1 MINFRRF
8 SRLLAASF
16 VVVASFG
23 GAAIAQAQSVITGR
37 VTDDLGNGIP
47 GVSVSF
53 PTLGA
58 GASAST
64 NATGDYTIN
73 LGENATVGQNVV
85 MTVRRIGFAQQL
97 RNVAIVRGTITENFT
112 LRQQVRQ
119 LDEVIIS
126 GVAEATSQRNLTI
139 SVGKVGESQL
149 KDVPPKDA
157 VSALAGKVSG
167 VRVSVTQGLPG
178 STPAIRV
185 RTSAVLGVGS
195 NSPLFIVDGVL
206 STNGI
211 ADINANDIESIEVVK
226 GAASATAY
234 GSTGA
239 NGVVNITTR
248 RGKHAPEGR
257 VTFLTRN
264 EFGTSSVE
272 HWVPL
277 NQHHPDSL
285 NADGS
290 FVVTSAGQRVVKADR
305 FNDAA
310 FPAGTFRDQL
320 KTNLRDGR
328 FVTNYGNISLRR
340 GNTNFAS
347 SFSRD
352 TDRGILP
359 FLNGFKRQNVR
370 LNVDQG
376 VGRKADVSV
385 SLLYGI
391 STSDQTP
398 SAGDATGNAG
408 TGTFFALLQSP
419 PDVDL
424 NYPNAKPGCNPSA
437 PDPALCGTQ
446 YSVVLPAAAAGGTA
460 RGNPLYDLAHRSYND
475 RRERIFGSF
484 SSRYR
489 PFTWLTLDG
498 SYGTDRLN
506 ERSTNFYDRGLLNQ
520 GSTDSEVP
528 GIGSITLASTNDQ
541 SSNSL
546 VGSTAHFTVGQLR
559 STTRVSYQY
568 EEDRFNSYGT
578 GFSKLLVASVPDLQ
592 SADPGQLSTANTTSQ
607 IQNFRTMNG
616 SVTENIN
623 FGDRY
628 LVQVLGRRDGSS
640 LFGAS
645 NRWNN
650 FYQLSGA
657 WRITQDIHI
666 PGFQELKIRA
676 ARGTAGLRPGYAYQ
690 YETYS
695 VSGGQLTKNTIGNKL
710 LKPAVQTENEVGI
723 NASLFDRFDV
733 EFVKSDR
740 HTVGAFLLVPLSL
753 AQSGGFTSQWQ
764 NGARIG
770 GRTFE
775 LQLNTRVIDRPNFS
789 YNFTLTGERSR
800 QKIDELNRAPFRVG
814 STSQNQAIFFY
825 KAGETMGV
833 IYGDKWITDPNQLKD
848 NPVNANIDLANYVV
862 NSDGYVVLASCLSK
876 ACERP
881 IPYVDK
887 NGNRRNKI
895 ADVNPDYTFGF
906 ANTIRAG
913 GFTLYG
919 LLDGTR
925 GGDIYNFTANWMM
938 QDTRHAAVDQFGKAQ
953 KHTIDYYQAGLYNGL
968 EPNSFFVEDGSYV
981 KLRELS
987 VSYNFAQSFVRA
999 LPFMRTGQS
1008 LKLALIGRNLKTWTN
1023 YSGFDP
1029 EASSNGDFNFRIDGF
1044 RYPSFRQVTG
1054 QIEIGF

>member
-1 MINFRRF
+1 MNNFRRF
-8 SRLLAASF
+8 SRLVAASF

-23 GAAIAQAQSVITGR
+23 GAAIAQGQAVISGR
-37 VTDDLGNGIP
+37 VTDEAGNGIP
-47 GVSVSF
+47 AVNVVI
-53 PTLGA
+53 PTLGTGV
-58 GASAST
+58 GAST
-64 NATGDYTIN
+64 DATGNYKIT
-73 LGENATVGQNVV
+73 LGSNAQAGQSIVV
-85 MTVRRIGFAQQL
+85 TVRRIGYAPQS
-97 RNVAIVRGTITENFT
+97 RNVTVSAGSVTENFV
-112 LRQQVRQ
+112 LSQQVRQ
-119 LDEVIIS
+119 LDEVIVS

-139 SVGKVGESQL
+139 SVGKVGEQQL

-167 VRVSVTQGLPG
+167 VRVAMTQGLPG
-178 STPAIRV
+178 SRPAIRV
-185 RTSAVLGVGS
+185 RTSAVLGVGG
-195 NSPLFIVDGVL
+195 NEPLFIVDGVL

-211 ADINANDIESIEVVK
+211 ADVNAQDIESIEVVK

-239 NGVVNITTR
+239 NGVVNITTK
-248 RGKHAPEGR
+248 RGKDSPEGK
-257 VTFLTRN
+257 VSFLTRN
-264 EFGTSSVE
+264 EVGTSSVE

-277 NQHHPDSL
+277 NQHNPYVL

-290 FVVTSAGQRVVKADR
+290 FALTSAGQRIIKPDRYAD
-305 FNDAA
+305 NPY
-310 FPAGTFRDQL
+310 PAGSYRDQL

-328 FVTNYGNISLRR
+328 YVTNYGNISLRR

-359 FLNGFKRQNVR
+359 FLNGFKRQNLR

-376 VGRKADVSV
+376 IGKKADASI
-385 SLLYGI
+385 SLLYGL
-391 STSDQTP
+391 SNSDQTP
-398 SAGDATGNAG
+398 SVSG
-408 TGTFFALLQSP
+408 TSTFFALLQAP

-424 NYPNAKPGCNPSA
+424 IFPNAKPGCNPAA
-437 PDPALCGTQ
+437 PDPTLCGTQ
-446 YSVVLPAAAAGGTA
+446 YSPVLPAAATGGTA
-460 RGNPLYDLAHRSYND
+460 RGNPLYDLAHRSFND

-489 PFTWLTLDG
+489 PFTWLTFDG

-506 ERSTNFYDRGLLNQ
+506 ERSTNFYDRGLLNT
-520 GSTDSEVP
+520 GNTDVETP
-528 GIGSITLASTNDQ
+528 GVGSITLGTTNDQ

-546 VGSTAHFTVGQLR
+546 VGGTAHFTLGSLR
-559 STTRVSYQY
+559 STTRGSYQY
-568 EEDRFNSYGT
+568 EEDRFNSFGT

-592 SADPGQLSTANTTSQ
+592 SADPTQLSTGSTTSQ
-607 IQNFRTMNG
+607 IQNVRTMNG
-616 SVTENIN
+616 SVTENLN
-623 FGDRY
+623 FADKY

-640 LFGAS
+640 LFGAA

-676 ARGTAGLRPGYAYQ
+676 ARGTAGLRPGFEYQ

-710 LKPAVQTENEVGI
+710 LKPAVQTENEVGV

-753 AQSGGFTSQWQ
+753 AQSGGFSSQWQ
-764 NGARIG
+764 NAARIG

-800 QKIDELNRAPFRVG
+800 QKIDELGRAPFRVG
-814 STSQNQAIFFY
+814 SSSQGQAIFYY
-825 KAGETMGV
+825 KQGETMGV
-833 IYGDKWITDPNQLKD
+833 IYGQKWVTSLDQLKD
-848 NPVNANIDLANYVV
+848 NPLNATIDLNNYVV
-862 NSDGYVVLASCLSK
+862 NDEGLVVLKSCINLV
-876 ACERP
+876 CERP
-881 IPYVDK
+881 IAYVDK
-887 NGNRRNKI
+887 NGKNNVKI
-895 ADVNPDYTFGF
+895 GDVNPNYTFGF

-925 GGDIYNFTANWMM
+925 GGDIYNFTKNWMF
-938 QDTRHAAVDQFGKAQ
+938 QDMRHVALDQAGKPATS
-953 KHTIDYYQAGLYNGL
+953 KHTIDYYTVGLYNGL
-968 EPNSFFVEDGSYV
+968 EPSSYFVEDGSYV
-981 KLRELS
+981 KLREMS

-1008 LKLALIGRNLKTWTN
+1008 LKVAFIGRNLKTWTN

-1044 RYPSFRQVTG
+1044 RYPAFRQFTG

>member
-37 VTDDLGNGIP
+37 VTDDAGNGIP
-47 GVSVSF
+47 AVNVVI
-53 PTLGA
+53 PTLGV
-58 GASAST
+58 GVGAST
-64 NATGDYTIN
+64 NATGNYTIN
-73 LGENATVGQNVV
+73 LGANATAGQSIVV
-85 MTVRRIGFAQQL
+85 TVRRIGYAPQS
-97 RNVAIVRGTITENFT
+97 RNVTITTGTITENFT
-112 LRQQVRQ
+112 LSQQVRQ
-119 LDEVIIS
+119 LDEVIVS

-139 SVGKVGESQL
+139 SVGKVGEQQL

-167 VRVSVTQGLPG
+167 VRVSMTQGLPG
-178 STPAIRV
+178 SRPAIRV

-195 NSPLFIVDGVL
+195 NEPLFIVDGVL

-211 ADINANDIESIEVVK
+211 ADVNANDIESIEVVK

-239 NGVVNITTR
+239 NGVVNITTK
-248 RGKHAPEGR
+248 RGKDSPEGR
-257 VTFLTRN
+257 VSFLTRN

-272 HWVPL
+272 HYVPL
-277 NQHHPDSL
+277 NQHHPYVL

-290 FVVTSAGQRVVKADR
+290 FQLTSSNQRIIEGDR
-305 FNDAA
+305 FNDNPY
-310 FPAGTFRDQL
+310 PAGTYRDQL

-370 LNVDQG
+370 MNVDQG
-376 VGRKADVSV
+376 IGRKADVSV
-385 SLLYGI
+385 SLLYGL
-391 STSDQTP
+391 SNSDQTP
-398 SAGDATGNAG
+398 SVSG
-408 TGTFFALLQSP
+408 TSTFFALLQAP

-424 NYPNAKPGCNPSA
+424 NFPNAKPGCNPSA

-446 YSVVLPAAAAGGTA
+446 YSPVLPAAATGGTA
-460 RGNPLYDLAHRSYND
+460 RGNPLYDLFHRSYND

-484 SSRYR
+484 TSRYR
-489 PFTWLTLDG
+489 PFTWLTFDG
-498 SYGTDRLN
+498 AYGTDRLN
-506 ERSTNFYDRGLLNQ
+506 QRSTNFYDRGLL
-520 GSTDSEVP
+520 STNNTDVETPSP
-528 GIGSITLASTNDQ
+528 GSISLGSTNDQ
-541 SSNSL
+541 SSNSQ
-546 VGSTAHFTVGQLR
+546 VGSTAHFTLGSLR

-568 EEDRFNSYGT
+568 EEDRYTTSGT
-578 GFSKLLVASVPDLQ
+578 GFNKLLVASVPDLQ
-592 SADPGQLSTANTTSQ
+592 SGDPTQISTGTTTSQ
-607 IQNFRTMNG
+607 IQNVRTMNG
-616 SVTENIN
+616 AVTENLN
-623 FGDRY
+623 FADKY

-640 LFGAS
+640 LFGAA

-666 PGFQELKIRA
+666 PGFQELKVRA
-676 ARGTAGLRPGYAYQ
+676 ARGTAGLRPGFEYQ

-723 NASLFDRFDV
+723 NASLFDHFDI

-740 HTVGAFLLVPLSL
+740 HTIGAFLLVPLSL
-753 AQSGGFTSQWQ
+753 AQSGGFSSQWK
-764 NGARIG
+764 NAARIG

-800 QKIDELNRAPFRVG
+800 QKIDELGRAPFRVG
-814 STSQNQAIFFY
+814 SGSQGQAIFFY
-825 KAGETMGV
+825 KQGETMGV
-833 IYGDKWITDPNQLKD
+833 IYGQKWVTDPQQLKD
-848 NPVNANIDLANYVV
+848 NPANASIDVANYVV
-862 NSDGYVVLASCLSK
+862 NSDGLVVLKSCLSLS
-876 ACERP
+876 CERP
-881 IPYVDK
+881 IAYVNQ
-887 NGNRRNKI
+887 NGSNNVKI
-895 ADVNPDYTFGF
+895 GDVNPDYTFGF
-906 ANTIRAG
+906 ANTVRAG

-925 GGDIYNFTANWMM
+925 GGNIYNFTANWMF
-938 QDTRHAAVDQFGKAQ
+938 QDARHFKIDQFGKAE
-953 KHTIDYYQAGLYNGL
+953 KHAVDYYQSGLYNGL

-987 VSYNFAQSFVRA
+987 LSYNFAQSFVRA

-1008 LKLALIGRNLKTWTN
+1008 LKVALIGRNLKTWTN
-1023 YSGFDP
+1023 YTGFDP

-1044 RYPSFRQVTG
+1044 RYPSFRQITG

>member
-23 GAAIAQAQSVITGR
+23 GASMAQAQSVIAGR
-37 VTDDLGNGIP
+37 VTDDAGNGIP
-47 GVSVSF
+47 AVNVVIPNLGVGV
-53 PTLGA
+53 G
-58 GASAST
+58 AST
-64 NATGDYTIN
+64 NATGNYTVN
-73 LGENATVGQNVV
+73 LGPAATAGQNLVI
-85 MTVRRIGFAQQL
+85 TVRRIGYAPQS
-97 RNVAIVRGTITENFT
+97 RNITITPGTITVNFV
-112 LRQQVRQ
+112 LNQQVRT
-119 LDEVIIS
+119 LDEVIVS

-167 VRVSVTQGLPG
+167 VRVMQTQGLPG

-195 NSPLFIVDGVL
+195 NEPLFIVDGAV

-239 NGVVNITTR
+239 NGVVNITTK
-248 RGKHAPEGR
+248 RGKDSPEGK
-257 VTFLTRN
+257 VSFLTRN
-264 EFGTSSVE
+264 EFGTSTVE

-277 NQHHPDSL
+277 NQHHPNVL
-285 NADGS
+285 NADGT
-290 FVVTSAGQRVVKADR
+290 FQLTSAGQRIVKADR

-310 FPAGTFRDQL
+310 YPAGTYRDQL

-328 FVTNYGNISLRR
+328 FVTNYGNVSLRR

-370 LNVDQG
+370 MNVDQG
-376 VGRKADVSV
+376 VGKKADISV
-385 SLLYGI
+385 SLLYGL

-398 SAGDATGNAG
+398 NVSG

-424 NYPNAKPGCNPSA
+424 TYPNAKPGCNPSS
-437 PDPALCGTQ
+437 PDPALCGTL
-446 YSVVLPAAAAGGTA
+446 YSVVLPAAATGGTS
-460 RGNPLYDLAHRSYND
+460 RGNPLYDLKYRSFND

-489 PFTWLTLDG
+489 PFTWLTFDG

-506 ERSTNFYDRGLLNQ
+506 QRSTNFYDRGLLNQ
-520 GSTDSEVP
+520 S
-528 GIGSITLASTNDQ
+528 STNVELPGSARSRSPARTTSRPTRRRAPQ
-541 SSNSL
+541 RTSRWANCARQRARPTSTRKT
-546 VGSTAHFTVGQLR
+546 GSTALAAASASCSWPRFRTSSPAIRR
-559 STTRVSYQY
+559 SFRRS
-568 EEDRFNSYGT
+568 
-578 GFSKLLVASVPDLQ
+578 
-592 SADPGQLSTANTTSQ
+592 TTSQ
-607 IQNFRTMNG
+607 IQNVRTMNG
-616 SVTENIN
+616 AVTQNLN
-623 FGDRY
+623 FADKY

-676 ARGTAGLRPGYAYQ
+676 ARGTAGLRPGYEYQ

-723 NASLFDRFDV
+723 NASLFDRFDI

-775 LQLNTRVIDRPNFS
+775 LQLNTRVIERPNFS

-800 QKIDELNRAPFRVG
+800 QKIDELGRAPFRVG

-825 KAGETMGV
+825 KQGETMGV
-833 IYGDKWITDPNQLKD
+833 IYGSKWITDPQQLKD
-848 NPVNANIDLANYVV
+848 NPANASINLDNYVV
-862 NSDGYVVLASCLSK
+862 NSDGYVVLKSCLSL

-881 IPYVDK
+881 IAYADTKGSVT
-887 NGNRRNKI
+887 NKI
-895 ADVNPDYTFGF
+895 GDVNPDYSFGF
-906 ANTIRAG
+906 ANTIRAH

-938 QDTRHAAVDQFGKAQ
+938 QDQRHAALDQFGKAQ
-953 KHTIDYYQAGLYNGL
+953 KHALDYYQAGLYNGL

-1008 LKLALIGRNLKTWTN
+1008 LKLAIIGRNLKTWTN

-1044 RYPSFRQVTG
+1044 RYPSFRQITG